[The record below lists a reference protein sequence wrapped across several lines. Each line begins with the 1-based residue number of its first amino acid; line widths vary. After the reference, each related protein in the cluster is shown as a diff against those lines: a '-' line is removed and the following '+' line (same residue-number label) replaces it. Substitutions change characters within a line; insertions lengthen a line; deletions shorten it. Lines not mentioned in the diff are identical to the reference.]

1 MQELTY
7 KPAEIVTT
15 FKIIKVWIILG
26 PKRCQVFQEFMGS
39 RYALQTCQKGK
50 KKKPNVPSNPLE
62 RPINHLISTNN
73 TPDWLFQQQY
83 FKKISG
89 VHVSEFTVK
98 GRASDISRGR
108 GPAKFRYFREILRNS
123 PKNAKYREIRQNISK
138 YLSAKHI

>member
-1 MQELTY
+1 MQVLTY
-7 KPAEIVTT
+7 KPAQIVTT

-89 VHVSEFTVK
+89 VHISEFTVK
-98 GRASDISRGR
+98 G
-108 GPAKFRYFREILRNS
+108 L
-123 PKNAKYREIRQNISK
+123 NIITK
-138 YLSAKHI
+138 GYPDL

>member
-1 MQELTY
+1 MNKKEQALCLILVFKGLEADWRTVMQELSY
-7 KPAEIVTT
+7 KPAQIVTT

-39 RYALQTCQKGK
+39 RYALQTWQKGK

-98 GRASDISRGR
+98 G
-108 GPAKFRYFREILRNS
+108 L
-123 PKNAKYREIRQNISK
+123 NIITK
-138 YLSAKHI
+138 GYPDL